1 MSFIRRV
8 RGGASGRAPDWA
20 AFLTESEYKRF
31 RGLVQDW
38 LRAHSRGFREVEG
51 GGIDVDLGAEKPMMI
66 GLLNLA
72 QKCHAAPAEDW
83 AALIAEHLDSV
94 VNTDGIDAAPSFES
108 VKAMLKVRIY
118 PEDYGAGLPSGE
130 LLLVKRA
137 LAPGLIAAL
146 AIDYPKRVA
155 SVPPDTAEGWGVTV
169 DDLFGIG
176 LANVREQDRPGVQ
189 RQPLDG
195 GGSISVLIGDSFFV
209 STWALM
215 LEDFTIPSSPHGA
228 IVAIPNRHVV
238 VFQPI
243 VDLSVVEGTQA
254 VIALAVQ
261 MYRDGPGPISP
272 NLYWRRGDSLTLLP
286 TRYAGKTA
294 YFEPPAE
301 FIEVLNQL
309 HKPAPRS
316 PDAG

>member
-1 MSFIRRV
+1 MSFMRLV
-8 RGGASGRAPDWA
+8 RGGASGRVPDWA

-72 QKCHAAPAEDW
+72 QKCHAAAAEDW

-146 AIDYPKRVA
+146 AIDYPKTVA

>member
-1 MSFIRRV
+1 MSFMRLV
-8 RGGASGRAPDWA
+8 RGGASGRVPDWA

-72 QKCHAAPAEDW
+72 QKCHAAAAEDW

-146 AIDYPKRVA
+146 AIDYPKTVA

-309 HKPAPRS
+309 HKPTPS
-316 PDAG
+316 SSDAR

>member
-72 QKCHAAPAEDW
+72 QKCHAAAAEDW

-146 AIDYPKRVA
+146 AIDYPKTVA

>member
-1 MSFIRRV
+1 MSFMRRV
-8 RGGASGRAPDWA
+8 RGGASGRVPDWA

-31 RGLVQDW
+31 RGLVHDW

-51 GGIDVDLGAEKPMMI
+51 GGIDVDLGAEKPHMI

-83 AALIAEHLDSV
+83 AALIAEHLESV
-94 VNTDGIDAAPSFES
+94 INTDAVDAAPAFES
-108 VKAMLKVRIY
+108 VKSMLKVRIY
-118 PEDYGAGLPSGE
+118 PEDYGAGLPNGE
-130 LLLVKRA
+130 LLLVRRP

-146 AIDYPKRVA
+146 AIDYPKTVA
-155 SVPPDTAEGWGVTV
+155 TVPPDTADGWGVPV
-169 DDLFGIG
+169 DELFEIG
-176 LANVREQDRPGVQ
+176 LANVRKQDQPGVQ

-215 LEDFTIPSSPHGA
+215 LEDFTIPGSPHGA

-238 VFQPI
+238 VFHPI

-272 NLYWRRGDSLTLLP
+272 NLYWRRGDRLTLLP